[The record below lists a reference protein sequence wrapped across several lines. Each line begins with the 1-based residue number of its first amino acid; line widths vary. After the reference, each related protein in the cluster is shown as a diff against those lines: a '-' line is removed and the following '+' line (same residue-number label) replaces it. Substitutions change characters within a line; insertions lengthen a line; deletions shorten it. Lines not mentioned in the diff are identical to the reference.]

1 MASAKFKVIGM
12 SCGHCRQKVEQAL
25 KENAGVY
32 SALVDLQDGV
42 AEVDF
47 DDDAVTSQQLI
58 AAVERAGY
66 TARLAG

>member
-1 MASAKFKVIGM
+1 MASAKFRVQGM
-12 SCGHCRQKVEQAL
+12 TCGHCQQKVERAL
-25 KENAGVY
+25 RGTVGVY

-58 AAVERAGY
+58 AAVVRAGY

>member
-1 MASAKFKVIGM
+1 MANAKFRVSGM
-12 SCGHCRQKVEQAL
+12 TCHHCQQKVEQAL
-25 KENAGVY
+25 KGVAGVY

-47 DDDAVTSQQLI
+47 DDDAVNSTTLV

-66 TARLAG
+66 GARLAG

>member
-12 SCGHCRQKVEQAL
+12 TCGHCRQKVERAL
-25 KENAGVY
+25 KENTGVY